1 MSIRD
6 AMTVHRRPHSTL
18 GGPPGPWAPRTSLRA
33 LLAAALLAVLLAA
46 AAPAATAQEPPPG
59 AEPSAPAAAA
69 EPPAEQGPEVEE
81 PPYEY
86 LDALTRD
93 TPRGAMRGFLES
105 ARGGE
110 WEEAV
115 RYLDLSRLPEGE
127 RDEAGP
133 ELARQLKRVL
143 DRQVW
148 VELDSLADVPAGEA
162 GDGLPPG
169 RDRIARLT
177 TAGGEPVDVLLRRM
191 EEEGDPVWK
200 VAGSTLARIPDLYA
214 ETGYGMLE
222 TWLPAVFFDWTLFEV
237 QLWQWIGLAAVL
249 LLAWLLSWLLAR
261 VVVRIARPLARRSAT
276 TMDDRLLDGGAP
288 PLRFLIFL
296 GLLSLGVLALRLAI
310 AAEAFLLDLVQA
322 LVVLAVIW
330 LTFRLVDI
338 FSQWSHERLAA
349 RGRIA
354 ATSMLPLARKTL
366 KVFLAALGLLAVL
379 QNLGVQVTALIA
391 GLGVGGL
398 ALALAAQKTIEN
410 LFGGMT
416 LVTDQPVRVG
426 DFCRFGDRVG
436 TVEQVGLRST
446 RVRTLDRTV
455 VTVPNAEFSQMQ
467 LENFALRDKIRLIVQ
482 LGLRYETTPD
492 QLRWVLIE
500 LRRVLHAHPKV
511 LPDPLR
517 VRFVGFGAYSLDL
530 EAFAYVDTQD
540 FNEFL
545 AVRED
550 VFLRFMDVVADSGT
564 SFAFPSQTTYL
575 ERGEKLPED
584 KLAAAEAQVRAWR
597 EANDLALPDFAAER
611 LAEFDDSLDWP
622 PAGSAVRPAEEG
634 AAG

>member
-6 AMTVHRRPHSTL
+6 AMTVHRRPHSTP
-18 GGPPGPWAPRTSLRA
+18 GGPPGPCAPRTSLRA
-33 LLAAALLAVLLAA
+33 PLAAALLAVLLAA
-46 AAPAATAQEPPPG
+46 AAPVATAQEPPPG
-59 AEPSAPAAAA
+59 AEPEAPATTAG
-69 EPPAEQGPEVEE
+69 PPAEQGPEVEA

-93 TPRGAMRGFLES
+93 TPRGAMRGFFER
-105 ARGGE
+105 ARAGE
-110 WEEAV
+110 WEEAA

-127 RDEAGP
+127 REGAGT
-133 ELARQLKRVL
+133 ELARQLQRVL

-148 VELDSLADVPAGEA
+148 VELDGLADVPAGET
-162 GDGLPPG
+162 GDELPAG
-169 RDRIARLT
+169 RDRVARLT
-177 TAGGEPVDVLLRRM
+177 TAQGEPVDVLLRRVD
-191 EEEGDPVWK
+191 EDGDAVWK

-214 ETGYGMLE
+214 ETGYGVLE
-222 TWLPAVFFDWTLFEV
+222 SLLPAIFFDWTLFEV
-237 QLWQWIGLAAVL
+237 QLWQWIGLALVVL
-249 LLAWLLSWLLAR
+249 VGWLVSWLLAWLI
-261 VVVRIARPLARRSAT
+261 VRLARPLARRSAT
-276 TMDDRLLDGGAP
+276 TMDDRLLEDGAP

-296 GLLSLGVLALRLAI
+296 ALVSLGVLALRLAI
-310 AAEAFLLDLVQA
+310 PAEAFLLDLVQA
-322 LVVLAVIW
+322 LVILAVVW
-330 LTFRLVDI
+330 LTFRLVDM

-349 RGRIA
+349 RGRLA

-379 QNLGVQVTALIA
+379 QNLGIQITALIA

-410 LFGGMT
+410 FFGGMT
-416 LVTDQPVRVG
+416 LVTDQPIRVG
-426 DFCRFGDRVG
+426 DFCRFGDKVG

-455 VTVPNAEFSQMQ
+455 ITVPNAEFSQMQ
-467 LENFALRDKIRLIVQ
+467 LENFAMRDKIRLIVQ

-530 EAFAYVDTQD
+530 EVFAYVDTQD

-545 AVRED
+545 AIRED
-550 VFLRFMDVVADSGT
+550 LFLRFMDVVAESGT

-597 EANDLALPDFAAER
+597 EANDLALPDFSPER
-611 LAEFDDSLDWP
+611 LAELDDSLDWP
-622 PAGSAVRPAEEG
+622 PAGSALRPTEDG